1 MPGAPAIPLLSL
13 GWYGRRM
20 SGTYSIVMGDRGRV
34 VVPAEL
40 RERAGLV
47 EGTPL
52 ILLETGSGLVL
63 LTRAQLRERVRAE
76 LADADLVDALLAD
89 RRAAAAAEDAA

>member
-1 MPGAPAIPLLSL
+1 
-13 GWYGRRM
+13 M
-20 SGTYSIVMGDRGRV
+20 SGTYSVVMGDRGRV

-40 RERAGLV
+40 RERAGLL

-63 LTRAQLRERVRAE
+63 LTREQLRERVRGE